1 MKSFIIAAVTVL
13 TITNFAAA
21 QPVQGP
27 KTQMQLSALLLAS
40 LPTIDENPE
49 APVLTAAQEKF
60 VLNLLPTI
68 DQNTEAPAAPV
79 AEMATIEV
87 LNTNKTV
94 KTEDKAQAETKKVA
108 DR

>member
-27 KTQMQLSALLLAS
+27 KTQMQLSAFLLAS

-49 APVLTAAQEKF
+49 ATVLKMAQEKF
-60 VLNLLPTI
+60 VLTLLPTI
-68 DQNTEAPAAPV
+68 DQNTETPAAPV
-79 AEMATIEV
+79 IEMAAVEAK
-87 LNTNKTV
+87 NSKFV
-94 KTEDKAQAETKKVA
+94 KVEDKANVETKKTA
-108 DR
+108 ER